1 MRSHSPCN
9 RPDHNDARGNA
20 TTRVLETIFPLSAMP
35 AELSAVPE
43 TDTDT
48 ITDATEADVT
58 FASLGVPAPLVES
71 LAEDGIV
78 RPFPVQAAT
87 LPDALAGRDI
97 LGRAQTGSGKT
108 LGFSLPMVTRLAGG
122 ETASGRPR
130 GLVLVPT
137 RELATQVQEV
147 LRPLARSMGLWVTTI
162 YGGVSYGPQVTA
174 LRRRTDIVVATPGR
188 LADLINQGECDLSDV
203 EIMVIDEAD
212 QMADLGFLPIV
223 RRLLEATPASGQR
236 MLFSATLDAAIDVL
250 VRRFLDNPATHSV
263 NENSS
268 PAEIEHH
275 VFTIDPAKKLE
286 VLAAL
291 AGGDK
296 RSLVFT
302 RTKHGAE
309 RLARQLT
316 ELGIP
321 AAELH
326 GNLRQGARARN
337 LAAFSSGVAR
347 VMVATDIAAR
357 GIHVD
362 GIDLVIHADPPTE
375 HKAYVHRSGR
385 TARGGADG
393 IVVTLQLRSQAREV
407 TAMMHKAGITPHTA
421 VITALEADELRAIG
435 GPPADR
441 VSVSG
446 KVSEL
451 VRPEDRLAG
460 NGAPGRAGYGR
471 GAAGHGGSRDDR
483 PRRDRQPGGRYGD
496 RAGSRDRRDFAPR
509 GRDERPA
516 AAGRADG
523 ERGFDGPSGAD
534 ARTATF
540 ARDERPAR
548 FDADRRFGQDR
559 DDRSSRY
566 QRDSRPA
573 DGGRTWADRTADDRP
588 ARFDRDARFNRDD
601 RPARFNRD
609 DRPTRFGQGDR
620 PARFG
625 RDGQF
630 DRGQRFE
637 GNRDDRSPGD
647 RPANG
652 PGQPDG
658 GRRFDRDRDERS
670 WGGSRGPR
678 GNSFR
683 DDRPAH
689 DDRPYGQDRDFSD
702 RQGSA
707 PAGRDGRSFGGDRP
721 GSQDRPPLRGN
732 RDYRDSSGGHTRPE
746 RGDWYPRE
754 NRPSRGGRP
763 AADRRPGAAGG
774 WQSGDS
780 GGRAGSANR
789 SSSGYVRDASGRSS
803 RPQAGG
809 RRGGARDRSG
819 YSAGR
824 SGGFQT
830 RDQGQ
835 GRHF

>member
-1 MRSHSPCN
+1 MPSELSVAPE
-9 RPDHNDARGNA
+9 NDA
-20 TTRVLETIFPLSAMP
+20 
-35 AELSAVPE
+35 PE
-43 TDTDT
+43 VD
-48 ITDATEADVT
+48 IT
-58 FASLGVPAPLVES
+58 FASLGVPAALVEV
-71 LAEDGIV
+71 LAEDGITS
-78 RPFPVQAAT
+78 PFPVQAAT

-108 LGFSLPMVTRLAGG
+108 LGFSLPMVTRLADGQ
-122 ETASGRPR
+122 TASGRPR

-137 RELATQVQEV
+137 RELATQVYEV
-147 LRPLARSMGLWVTTI
+147 LRPLARAMGLWVTTI

-174 LRRRTDIVVATPGR
+174 LRRRTDIAVATPGR

-223 RRLLEATPASGQR
+223 RRLLEATPADGQR

-250 VRRFLDNPATHSV
+250 VRRFLNNPATHSV

-275 VFTIDPAKKLE
+275 VITIDPAKKLE
-286 VLAAL
+286 SLATL
-291 AGGDK
+291 VGGDK

-321 AAELH
+321 SAELH

-362 GIDLVIHADPPTE
+362 GIDLVIHADPPAE

-393 IVVTLQLRSQAREV
+393 VVVTLQMRSQAREV
-407 TAMMHKAGITPHTA
+407 TAMMRKAGIAPHTA
-421 VITALEADELRAIG
+421 FAADPESEVLRAIA
-435 GPPADR
+435 GPPAPR

-451 VRPEDRLAG
+451 VRPEDRLPG
-460 NGAPGRAGYGR
+460 NGSGGPGGRGGYGR
-471 GAAGHGGSRDDR
+471 GSAGRSRDDR
-483 PRRDRQPGGRYGD
+483 PRRDRAPGGSRYSSGRSGSSSYSSD
-496 RAGSRDRRDFAPR
+496 RSGSSSYSSDRSGSRDRRDFAPR
-509 GRDERPA
+509 
-516 AAGRADG
+516 
-523 ERGFDGPSGAD
+523 
-534 ARTATF
+534 
-540 ARDERPAR
+540 ARDERPASSDR
-548 FDADRRFGQDR
+548 VDGDRPHGLDQTAPAARTETFSRDERPAQFNDGRRFDR
-559 DDRSSRY
+559 DDRPSRF

-573 DGGRTWADRTADDRP
+573 DGDRARDDRP
-588 ARFDRDARFNRDD
+588 ARFDRDD
-601 RPARFNRD
+601 RPSRFSRD
-609 DRPTRFGQGDR
+609 SGP
-620 PARFG
+620 G

-630 DRGQRFE
+630 DRAQQPDRSDRSFDGGPTRSYDGQRFE
-637 GNRDDRSPGD
+637 PDRNDRSFGD
-647 RPANG
+647 
-652 PGQPDG
+652 
-658 GRRFDRDRDERS
+658 
-670 WGGSRGPR
+670 SRAPR

-683 DDRPAH
+683 RDDRPAGQPPYAG
-689 DDRPYGQDRDFSD
+689 RPYRQDGDFRDG
-702 RQGSA
+702 QGSA
-707 PAGRDGRSFGGDRP
+707 PAGRDGDRQF
-721 GSQDRPPLRGN
+721 SQDRPPFRGN
-732 RDYRDSSGGHTRPE
+732 RDYRDSGNGGNARPE

-754 NRPSRGGRP
+754 NRPYRGSAPTGG
-763 AADRRPGAAGG
+763 DRRPGASGG

-780 GGRAGSANR
+780 NSRGAGNR
-789 SSSGYVRDASGRSS
+789 SFSAYRPAESRDGSGRGS
-803 RPQAGG
+803 RPQAAG
-809 RRGGARDRSG
+809 RPGGARDRSG

-824 SGGFQT
+824 SGTFKT
-830 RDQGQ
+830 RDHG
-835 GRHF
+835 H